1 MTDSSVLVTSAE
13 QFAERAEELPAFSG
27 LKLLHI
33 KREVTRILSLIGRG
47 GIFDEYTLHDVS
59 HINAMLEMLEWLIPE
74 ETVSAMSPADWLMLV
89 LAIYFHDTGMLVTR
103 EEFPTCARNRPFLF
117 SVTRCLLIVSALITV
132 EKWRPWGLAT
142 RSDFST
148 RSSSGAVT
156 QRGRRRVVDRRL
168 SQ

>member
-1 MTDSSVLVTSAE
+1 MIDSSVLVTSAE

-47 GIFDEYTLHDVS
+47 GLDEYTLHDVS

-89 LAIYFHDTGMLVTR
+89 LAIYF
-103 EEFPTCARNRPFLF
+103 
-117 SVTRCLLIVSALITV
+117 S
-132 EKWRPWGLAT
+132 
-142 RSDFST
+142 
-148 RSSSGAVT
+148 
-156 QRGRRRVVDRRL
+156 
-168 SQ
+168 